1 MNIQETTALIAYIN
15 GLDPLFTADA
25 ARAAA
30 WHSFLPPNINYHGAK
45 AAVDHHYAMTRNTIK
60 PKDILDYQP
69 AKTPIYEGGTRPFC
83 GKCNEGYTRPEL
95 PPNRQGHVFYHV
107 DLCDCQLDR
116 STRHKILPNPRQ
128 IFQRSEHTET
138 VL

>member
-15 GLDPLFTADA
+15 GLDPMFTADA

-30 WHSFLPPNINYHGAK
+30 WQSFLPPNINYHGAK

-69 AKTPIYEGGTRPFC
+69 ARTETYQGGTRPFC
-83 GKCNEGYTRPEL
+83 GNCQDGYTITPL
-95 PPNRQGHVFYHV
+95 APNKQGYSFNRVG
-107 DLCDCQLDR
+107 LCTCQTDP
-116 STRHKILPNPRQ
+116 T
-128 IFQRSEHTET
+128 
-138 VL
+138 